1 MYQTP
6 TRTNCLL
13 YCCRAV
19 IPQKGPEEISGAM
32 INVAKHVSSLKYK
45 VWEKMVGL
53 VEYSMYSKTTVVC
66 SCSSLWLVGYLAS
79 YNCMN

>member
-1 MYQTP
+1 
-6 TRTNCLL
+6 
-13 YCCRAV
+13 
-19 IPQKGPEEISGAM
+19 M

-66 SCSSLWLVGYLAS
+66 LCSSLWLVGYLAS